1 MPFHD
6 YVKLWG
12 QILGL
17 KTKIQSFS
25 SDEIVGLWP
34 NGFGLELAQTASY
47 TRELGWDGGE
57 GAILPEQA
65 GVDLSALTDV
75 TSYIKGI
82 DWSPVLNG

>member
-1 MPFHD
+1 MAFND

-12 QILGL
+12 QTLGL
-17 KTKIQSFS
+17 KTKILSLS
-25 SDEIVGLWP
+25 SDEIVSLWP

-47 TRELGWDGGE
+47 TREFGWDGGE

-75 TSYIKGI
+75 ASYIKGV
-82 DWSPVLNG
+82 D